1 MSDDADLAIPEKPR
15 KPALDECCDSGC
27 DPCVWD
33 FYNQE
38 LAHYR
43 KELALW
49 LARHPDAA

>member
-1 MSDDADLAIPEKPR
+1 MTPTDADPRPLPPEEPG
-15 KPALDECCDSGC
+15 PGECCDSGC

-38 LAHYR
+38 MAHYR

-49 LARHPDAA
+49 LARHPGST